1 MSKKIHSSSPFHFI
15 VGQQMLHLRDSCE
28 EQKGQF
34 TSFSGSPHSEAVS
47 LTATKVGEFSV
58 VTGLVTSFSVVP
70 GLITSLSVMLGLI
83 TSFSVVS
90 VLLTTSSVVPC
101 LVTSSGR
108 RHTKLFVAICGL
120 WIRIELSADSWW
132 SCPFDE
138 FGTEFELD
146 TRFGAKLEFS
156 TGFGFGSKFRFGTK
170 FGLGNGFGFAIF
182 EVLESTGVVWDG
194 NGLTIAFLEFLSFLD
209 GVQCTI
215 G

>member
-101 LVTSSGR
+101 LVALSGG
-108 RHTKLFVAICGL
+108 RHTKLFVAICVL
-120 WIRIELSADSWW
+120 WTRIELSADSWW
-132 SCPFDE
+132 SCPFNE

-146 TRFGAKLEFS
+146 IGFGAKFEFD
-156 TGFGFGSKFRFGTK
+156 TGFGFGTKFRFGTK
-170 FGLGNGFGFAIF
+170 FGLGNGFGFAI
-182 EVLESTGVVWDG
+182 LR
-194 NGLTIAFLEFLSFLD
+194 FLSQLGLFGMTMGSLLF
-209 GVQCTI
+209 CN
-215 G
+215 

>member
-34 TSFSGSPHSEAVS
+34 TS
-47 LTATKVGEFSV
+47 
-58 VTGLVTSFSVVP
+58 
-70 GLITSLSVMLGLI
+70 MLGLI

-101 LVTSSGR
+101 LVTLSGR

-132 SCPFDE
+132 SCPFDQ

-209 GVQCTI
+209 GVQ
-215 G
+215 